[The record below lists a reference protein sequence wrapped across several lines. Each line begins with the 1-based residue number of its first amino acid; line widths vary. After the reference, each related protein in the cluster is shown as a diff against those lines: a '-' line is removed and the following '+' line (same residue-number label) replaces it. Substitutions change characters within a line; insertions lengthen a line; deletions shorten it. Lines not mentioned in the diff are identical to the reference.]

1 MSLIGY
7 SSNKTHNAEF
17 LDEVVEFSGYAS
29 LHGDYLVDVSN
40 GVITADIKKW
50 LCTNTNVGAFYG
62 DFVDSNGSYSLH
74 SLFPSVRTMYPGI
87 IYKGDLL
94 RQCTTSN
101 PLEEIAKTHII
112 SYIPEP
118 FFRITE

>member
-7 SSNKTHNAEF
+7 SVNKTRNSEF
-17 LDEVVEFSGYAS
+17 LDEVVEFSEYAN
-29 LHGDYLVDVSN
+29 LPGDYIVDVSN
-40 GVITADIKKW
+40 GVITADIEKW
-50 LCTNTNVGAFYG
+50 LCSNSNVGAFYG
-62 DFVDSNGSYSLH
+62 DFVDGEGNYSLH
-74 SLFPSVRTMYPGI
+74 SLFPSVRTIYPGI
-87 IYKGDLL
+87 IYRGDLL

-112 SYIPEP
+112 SYIPEA